1 MRQKP
6 DQYQYQKITTTTTT
20 RTVRNNPV
28 NISSS
33 TEVKK
38 GKIDLNMLKNKNVE
52 FYKCN
57 KCGKLKFRLDVKQT
71 THETG
76 SVSRKTE
83 ITEKSRTT
91 IVDKSY
97 EKYAKYNVAAKTICS
112 VCGNE
117 KMKCKCNKNRSTS
130 VSTTL
135 NKRSDNMSGPM
146 DLTPKVKV
154 DLNPE
159 KIRKA
164 VEEQRRIREEEKRR
178 KEKTSIKTEETTK
191 TYTKEENYTYDKKKE
206 REIHDEDLCHCGDEN
221 CAHNEEIAKNKRE
234 EDMMKKR
241 R

>member
-1 MRQKP
+1 MSQRSG
-6 DQYQYQKITTTTTT
+6 QYQYQKVTTTTTT
-20 RTVRNNPV
+20 RIRNNPV

-33 TEVKK
+33 QEVKK

-57 KCGKLKFRLDVKQT
+57 KCGKLKFRLDGKQI

-83 ITEKSRTT
+83 ITEKSKTT
-91 IVDKSY
+91 RVDKSF
-97 EKYAKYNVAAKTICS
+97 EKYAKYNVAAKTKCT

-178 KEKTSIKTEETTK
+178 KEKSSIKTEETTK

-221 CAHNEEIAKNKRE
+221 CAHNEDIAKKI
-234 EDMMKKR
+234 
-241 R
+241 